1 MNNLSEFLS
10 TLYGTMNNTMSGL
23 ASGISMY
30 KQDKDRR
37 NYNILNSDYESFQKI
52 IDLTDNEKRS
62 FGDEYSF
69 MKSMSENGIDEN
81 YAKAFLDY
89 VGYDFKNKDIKLE
102 TYITSKGLGTETW
115 NMKKLEEI
123 A

>member
-30 KQDKDRR
+30 KQDKNRR

-62 FGDEYSF
+62 SF
-69 MKSMSENGIDEN
+69 
-81 YAKAFLDY
+81 
-89 VGYDFKNKDIKLE
+89 V
-102 TYITSKGLGTETW
+102 
-115 NMKKLEEI
+115 
-123 A
+123 